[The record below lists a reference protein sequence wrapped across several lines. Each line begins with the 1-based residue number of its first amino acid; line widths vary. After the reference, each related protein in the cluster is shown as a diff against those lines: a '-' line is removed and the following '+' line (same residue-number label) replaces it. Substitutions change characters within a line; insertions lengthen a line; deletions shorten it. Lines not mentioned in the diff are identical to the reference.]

1 MKTLRLFGLV
11 ALAFTSIGCSTTYR
25 SVTHVRIENDKAY
38 LAYAE
43 WEGGPFTAFTGTNDR
58 SRVKRCLINPDNSMK
73 CEEDADINHVLNPQ
87 ETPAPPAKKAEPE
100 PQAVPESAPEEALP
114 EEGDAG
120 SEDEAAS
127 DGELTEDAAAE

>member
-1 MKTLRLFGLV
+1 MKTLRLIGLV

-43 WEGGPFTAFTGTNDR
+43 WEGGPLTAFTGTKDR

-87 ETPAPPAKKAEPE
+87 ETPAPPAKKAEPAPE
-100 PQAVPESAPEEALP
+100 AVPEETPVEEVEDAGGEDDAASEGEVPEEA
-114 EEGDAG
+114 
-120 SEDEAAS
+120 
-127 DGELTEDAAAE
+127 AAE